1 MFNRKPYRTNAQ
13 KAEARRTARKGTDGA
28 WRSNAPFS
36 LHGEPGEWV
45 WDQSHKVPVR
55 QAHQDDRD
63 EPADG
68 GNAWPAG
75 QRQSRQRAR

>member
-1 MFNRKPYRTNAQ
+1 MFNCKPYRTRAQ

-45 WDQSHKVPVR
+45 WDQSHKAPVR
-55 QAHQDDRD
+55 RANKDDRD
-63 EPADG
+63 ERANRKNLRPA
-68 GNAWPAG
+68 P
-75 QRQSRQRAR
+75 RQRGG